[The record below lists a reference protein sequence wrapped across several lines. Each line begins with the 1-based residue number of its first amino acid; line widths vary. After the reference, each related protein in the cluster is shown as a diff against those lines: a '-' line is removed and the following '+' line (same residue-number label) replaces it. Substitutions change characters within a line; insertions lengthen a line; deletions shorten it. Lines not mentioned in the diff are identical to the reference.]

1 MMRAIRHYPKGELMK
16 IQHIIFVALTATS
29 LAACK
34 NFSSGMNPRDRH
46 PERKGEV
53 YPQVNDAQSGN
64 YYGVAPQEMLPQ
76 EVYPQQ

>member
-1 MMRAIRHYPKGELMK
+1 MK
-16 IQHIIFVALTATS
+16 IQHIIFVALAATS

-34 NFSSGMNPRDRH
+34 NPRDRH

-64 YYGVAPQEMLPQ
+64 YYGVAPQEMPPQ